1 MVAWMLCPVLL
12 AQLLIESEFYEST
25 PATKALKLA
34 AKPGELY
41 GLEISSG
48 FNDWVTVKEWYGLG
62 QEVQQNLFAGS
73 NTTGPANGDSNYS
86 DPAVS
91 LLVEPGVG
99 GTGLVVS
106 WRSLDN
112 GSAQQ
117 VYLASSTLHPNWPPL
132 ISKSGGG
139 HRFFIRKNPTLTTVN
154 PPATTPVSS
163 LDATMLAAFQSNLA
177 TFNAVVSSGNIAS
190 DPIARPP
197 KVTETG
203 LRQFYRIKKHASP
216 DTDGDGIHDSRELMD
231 TGTSP
236 FSKNSDGDLYD
247 DGDELLMGFSPLNPA
262 DLADND
268 ADRIPNYLDVH
279 PSNALLDWEKVDDTL

>member
-1 MVAWMLCPVLL
+1 MLCPVLL

-86 DPAVS
+86 DPAIS

-117 VYLASSTLHPNWPPL
+117 VYLASSTLHPNWP
-132 ISKSGGG
+132 
-139 HRFFIRKNPTLTTVN
+139 TVDLQERRR
-154 PPATTPVSS
+154 AS
-163 LDATMLAAFQSNLA
+163 LFHPQEPYTHNGQSPRNHSCKLLGRDDAFGL
-177 TFNAVVSSGNIAS
+177 
-190 DPIARPP
+190 P
-197 KVTETG
+197 K
-203 LRQFYRIKKHASP
+203 
-216 DTDGDGIHDSRELMD
+216 
-231 TGTSP
+231 
-236 FSKNSDGDLYD
+236 
-247 DGDELLMGFSPLNPA
+247 
-262 DLADND
+262 
-268 ADRIPNYLDVH
+268 
-279 PSNALLDWEKVDDTL
+279 